1 MWALLDDMKR
11 EGKRILFEGAQGI
24 LLDIDHGTYPYVTSS
39 NTVAGQAAAG
49 SGLGPS
55 SIGYVLGIAKAYTTR
70 VGSGPFPTEQEN
82 EVGEYIGQRGR
93 EFGTV
98 TGRKRRCGW
107 FDSVL
112 VRQAIKTSGIHGI
125 ALTKLD
131 VLDGLEEIKVGI
143 GYELDGK
150 QDRPVSRRR
159 GGAEARGADL

>member
-1 MWALLDDMKR
+1 MLRAVSKTMDLQSMTEEYLIFGHRLEQHIADTAAMAWAMLEDER
-11 EGKRILFEGAQGI
+11 NVLFEGAQGA

-93 EFGTV
+93 GAAAAAA
-98 TGRKRRCGW
+98 G
-107 FDSVL
+107 
-112 VRQAIKTSGIHGI
+112 
-125 ALTKLD
+125 LT
-131 VLDGLEEIKVGI
+131 
-143 GYELDGK
+143 
-150 QDRPVSRRR
+150 RPCSSAAHRSMV
-159 GGAEARGADL
+159 